1 MSQVKV
7 NKYKQ
12 TKLNRKEAVAKQ
24 RKKEKITKICLSVIG
39 VALGAWILVSGVF
52 AVIDLVP
59 ATKHIVD
66 TKPLNSYLE
75 VLYAEETES
84 ETEDSK
90 DKVEVESEKE
100 SEESTAE

>member
-24 RKKEKITKICLSVIG
+24 RRKEKITKICLSVIG

-52 AVIDLVP
+52 AIIDLVP
-59 ATKHIVD
+59 ATKHVVD
-66 TKPLNSYLE
+66 AKPLNSYLE
-75 VLYAEETES
+75 TLYEEETE
-84 ETEDSK
+84 TEGSK
-90 DKVEVESEKE
+90 DKVETDKE
-100 SEESTAE
+100 STEESTAE

>member
-12 TKLNRKEAVAKQ
+12 TKLNRKEVVAKQ

-39 VALGAWILVSGVF
+39 VCLAAWIAVSGVF
-52 AVIDLVP
+52 AVINLVP
-59 ATKHIVD
+59 ATKHIID
-66 TKPLNSYLE
+66 ASAITKYFDE
-75 VLYAEETES
+75 LYAEETET
-84 ETEDSK
+84 ETEGSNK
-90 DKVEVESEKE
+90 VESEKE